1 MAANTDGIGEC
12 SMPIGLAMSLST
24 APAALTAFCAMD
36 NETQDKIIAEARSV
50 KTKREM
56 EALVRSMTAK
66 A

>member
-1 MAANTDGIGEC
+1 MAANTEGIGEC

-36 NETQDKIIAEARSV
+36 DEAQDRIIAEARSV

-56 EALVRSMTAK
+56 EALVRSMA
-66 A
+66 ANG